1 MTFIYF
7 ILVLGVT
14 IFIHELGHFIFA
26 KRAGIYV
33 YEFSL
38 GMGPKIFKFNRK
50 NDETTYAIRLFP
62 IGGFV
67 QTAGEEIEEDNDI
80 PSERKLQAKSW
91 LQRFL
96 TFVGGVLF
104 NFILAIFLLFIVASV
119 TGAPENKPYIESI
132 EENYPAAKADLRPG
146 DLIIKVNKTRVRSVD
161 RLMLELQMNK
171 GKTVTFEV
179 KDESGKIKK
188 IKITPKEEMQED
200 IKVYKYGFSI
210 RNDIKKGVLPSIKFA
225 FVKTYDLIEQMF
237 FIILALFTGKLSL
250 DNLAGPIG
258 IYNIVGSTAKAG
270 LINLVYLTGFLSINV
285 GFINLLPIPA
295 FDGGKI
301 LFLIIEKIKGSPV
314 NPKVENII
322 HAIGFILLILLMIL
336 IIYNDILRLFK

>member
-50 NDETTYAIRLFP
+50 NDETVYSIRLLP

>member
-1 MTFIYF
+1 M
-7 ILVLGVT
+7 
-14 IFIHELGHFIFA
+14 A
-26 KRAGIYV
+26 
-33 YEFSL
+33 
-38 GMGPKIFKFNRK
+38 
-50 NDETTYAIRLFP
+50 TT
-62 IGGFV
+62 
-67 QTAGEEIEEDNDI
+67 
-80 PSERKLQAKSW
+80 
-91 LQRFL
+91 FL

-336 IIYNDILRLFK
+336 ITYNDILRLFK